1 MANHKV
7 KNTALFNK
15 IAAAISKNGP
25 ISLASYISH
34 ALGDPDYGYYQT
46 RDPFGTTGDFITAP
60 EISGLFG
67 EMCGLYLAHIAEL
80 SGLLDPAIFE
90 LGPGRA
96 SLVVDMRHVWQHIMP
111 TLTTA
116 PVHLLET
123 SPLLRSIQQDSLS
136 DITLFFHENL
146 DHLPPQPIFAIANEF
161 FDTLPVAQAIFR
173 QNASD
178 SDGIWRHRLVG
189 LLDGQLGFIDGPP
202 LRPDEV
208 REWAL
213 EILQTGGVE
222 LPPSGDINHHTIAEY
237 CPLANS
243 YAGKLAHHLKA
254 YGGACLIID
263 YGRDGQSGDS
273 LQAVASH
280 QPVDVFYQPGSAD
293 LSHWVDF
300 SAIRRAAEEAGARL
314 IGPITQ
320 GQFLRNIGII
330 QRSEAV
336 AKLADVEIRRGL
348 FAAVDRL
355 VSNQQM
361 GSAFKVA
368 LMLPPGTGLPPGFN
382 TGSKGAAL
390 S

>member
-7 KNTALFNK
+7 NSTALFNK
-15 IAAAISKNGP
+15 IVTTISKNGP
-25 ISLASYISH
+25 LSLASYISH
-34 ALGDPDYGYYQT
+34 ALSDPDFGYYQV
-46 RDPFGTTGDFITAP
+46 RDPFGTVGDFVTAP

-80 SGLLDPAIFE
+80 SELRDPAIFE

-96 SLVVDMRHVWQHIMP
+96 SLVVDMRHVWQHVMP
-111 TLTTA
+111 SLTRA

-123 SPLLRSIQQDSLS
+123 SPLLRGIQQDRLS
-136 DITLFFHENL
+136 DVTLFFHEDL
-146 DHLPPQPIFAIANEF
+146 DYLPAQPIFAIANEF
-161 FDTLPVAQAIFR
+161 FDALPVEQAIFR
-173 QNASD
+173 QNAND

-202 LRPDEV
+202 LRPDEA
-208 REWAL
+208 RDWAL
-213 EILQTGGVE
+213 EISHSKWADL
-222 LPPSGDINHHTIAEY
+222 LPSDDINNHTIAEY
-237 CPLANS
+237 CPLAAT
-243 YAGKLAHHLKA
+243 YAGKIAHHLKA

-273 LQAVASH
+273 LQAVANH

-300 SAIRRAAEEAGARL
+300 SAIRRAAEKAGARL

-320 GQFLRNIGII
+320 GEFLRNIGIF
-330 QRSEAV
+330 QRSEAL
-336 AKLADVEIRRGL
+336 AKLADLETRRGL
-348 FAAVDRL
+348 LAAVDRL
-355 VSNQQM
+355 VSNHQM
-361 GSAFKVA
+361 GSVFKVA
-368 LMLPPGTGLPPGFN
+368 LMLPPGTGLPPGFT
-382 TGSKGAAL
+382 TGSKGVAV